1 MDCKS
6 IYSGKMYS
14 KGITLFI
21 LFWSL
26 LTFSNNS
33 AGSVAFQYS
42 PSFQT
47 EWVSHKRKHFTT
59 PTLIRKAI
67 IKTSASIGE
76 YLLQI
81 FTFNRLLAVK
91 LAKLSLTHLSNP
103 RISRLFVQEAISQYP
118 TEKDHIN

>member
-1 MDCKS
+1 MKLH
-6 IYSGKMYS
+6 S

-26 LTFSNNS
+26 FTFSNNS
-33 AGSVAFQYS
+33 AGSVAFQYNQS
-42 PSFQT
+42 SQT

-59 PTLIRKAI
+59 PVLFRKAI
-67 IKTSASIGE
+67 IKTSVSIGE

-91 LAKLSLTHLSNP
+91 LAELSLISLSIP

-118 TEKDHIN
+118 TEKDHIS